1 MKKLVVLSLF
11 AMLVVHLPEV
21 AGKAVATSSNSNE
34 QCPPPPAVVAMF
46 LGFTPGQTEQF
57 GILLAQFQANL
68 RPVQEQIAAHQQQ
81 LNILVSQP
89 NPDPAFVGS
98 LVLQIHALQ
107 QQAAQVVE
115 SFHTAC
121 VALLTQ
127 EQKQKIEEVMLAS
140 QLQPVVGA
148 FVTLYLVP
156 PPPSLPC
163 QKQ

>member
-1 MKKLVVLSLF
+1 MKKLVALSLF
-11 AMLVVHLPEV
+11 AMLLVHLPEV
-21 AGKAVATSSNSNE
+21 AGKSVAASSNSNE
-34 QCPPPPAVVAMF
+34 QCPPLPAVVAMF
-46 LGFTPGQTEQF
+46 LGFTSGQAEQF
-57 GILLAQFQANL
+57 GILLSRFQSNL

-81 LNILVSQP
+81 LNILLSQP
-89 NPDPAFVGS
+89 NPSPALVGS
-98 LVLQIHALQ
+98 LVLQIHALEQ
-107 QQAAQVVE
+107 QVAHVVE
-115 SFHTAC
+115 SFHTAF

-127 EQKQKIEEVMLAS
+127 EQKQKIEEVTLAS

>member
-1 MKKLVVLSLF
+1 MKKLVALSLF

-21 AGKAVATSSNSNE
+21 AGKAVAASSNSNE

-46 LGFTPGQTEQF
+46 LGFTSGQTEQL

-68 RPVQEQIAAHQQQ
+68 CPVQEQIAAHQQQ
-81 LNILVSQP
+81 LNILLGQP
-89 NPDPAFVGS
+89 NPGPALIGS
-98 LVLQIHALQ
+98 LVLQIHALE

-115 SFHTAC
+115 GFHTAF

-127 EQKQKIEEVMLAS
+127 EQKQKIEEVTLAS

-148 FVTLYLVP
+148 FVTFHLVP
-156 PPPSLPC
+156 PPPAVPC